1 MVSQGVE
8 TTPASVVRFL
18 LRLARLLEAV
28 ASPLAEG
35 PGLFKGPAMPTP
47 TAEQLRAK
55 DDRQVRDSLARTRQR
70 IAAALSLPC
79 PECAAPRGS
88 YCTADAHGF
97 CRYRFEKG
105 LSLSVPAPLLT
116 SPANPA
122 VASAA
127 RESQTQPE
135 RRHPNRHPVRSA
147 R

>member
-1 MVSQGVE
+1 
-8 TTPASVVRFL
+8 
-18 LRLARLLEAV
+18 
-28 ASPLAEG
+28 
-35 PGLFKGPAMPTP
+35 MPTS

-88 YCTADAHGF
+88 YCTADARGF

-105 LSLSVPAPLLT
+105 LSLSILAPLQT
-116 SPANPA
+116 SPASPP
-122 VASAA
+122 VAPSTS